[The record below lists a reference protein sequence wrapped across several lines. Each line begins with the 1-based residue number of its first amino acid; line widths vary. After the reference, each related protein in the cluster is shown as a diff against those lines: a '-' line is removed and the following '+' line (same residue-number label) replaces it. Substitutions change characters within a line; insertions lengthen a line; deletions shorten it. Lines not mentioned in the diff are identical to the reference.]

1 MLWTE
6 LNSKNCY
13 FECRVLIIDWDVHHG
28 NGIQRMFEDDP
39 RVLYISLHRLDIFP
53 MRIDEADCNVIGF
66 GRGVGYTV
74 NIAWPKRGMGDAEY
88 LAAFQQII
96 LPIAYQFNP
105 QLVLVAAGFDAAQGD
120 PLGGCKITPE
130 GYGQMTHLL
139 SSLAQGRVAV
149 LLEGGYNLSSI
160 SYSMMMCAKALL
172 GDPIP
177 TPLIKPLNSA
187 ALTTIKRVINI
198 HRCYWSALDFLVD
211 LPDRDV
217 LFRNRNSLDVK
228 QVEADITCVENRLD
242 QLQLIN
248 TDQKAGQLDGSDGL
262 AEASGWAD
270 TPVEPKTLQEFLM
283 LPENIKA
290 INEGNLFTVV
300 PLTWCP
306 HLELICSDLDMKWTS
321 KTPCSVCH
329 DLSENWVCLTCHQVN
344 CGRYIGGH
352 MRNHNEETGHMMTLS
367 FSDLSVWCYACDSYV
382 DHSVLRQIIYSLTG

>member
-1 MLWTE
+1 
-6 LNSKNCY
+6 
-13 FECRVLIIDWDVHHG
+13 
-28 NGIQRMFEDDP
+28 
-39 RVLYISLHRLDIFP
+39 
-53 MRIDEADCNVIGF
+53 
-66 GRGVGYTV
+66 
-74 NIAWPKRGMGDAEY
+74 MGDAEY

-120 PLGGCKITPE
+120 PLGGSSYNSKIIMKLRAQINNLFFFSYCFQIEGCKITPE

-228 QVEADITCVENRLD
+228 QVEAYITCVENRLD

-283 LPENIKA
+283 LPENIKVF
-290 INEGNLFTVV
+290 LKHF
-300 PLTWCP
+300 
-306 HLELICSDLDMKWTS
+306 LDIWII
-321 KTPCSVCH
+321 
-329 DLSENWVCLTCHQVN
+329 L
-344 CGRYIGGH
+344 YI
-352 MRNHNEETGHMMTLS
+352 
-367 FSDLSVWCYACDSYV
+367 
-382 DHSVLRQIIYSLTG
+382 